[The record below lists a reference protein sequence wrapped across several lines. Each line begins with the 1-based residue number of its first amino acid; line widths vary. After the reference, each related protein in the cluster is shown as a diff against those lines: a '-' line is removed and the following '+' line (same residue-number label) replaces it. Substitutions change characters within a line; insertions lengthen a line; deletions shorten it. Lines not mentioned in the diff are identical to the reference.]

1 MNILLEKIKS
11 SIMNNWERK
20 LINFSICVAIIF
32 MISLIN
38 FVIEFKRNN
47 IDIMYAICGIVMIDD
62 AEYYKK
68 PKESRWQRI
77 AKLDKGDNAYIVDE
91 IKTEDGKDWYKIKS
105 GKKVGYILKENVDY
119 YELNQKD
126 EYVLMADVSKFNKL
140 QKNFKT
146 KEDFEYFILKHDF
159 NYVYIRAGGRGYGEK
174 GNFYT
179 DPDFKMYIEACD
191 YLGVPYGFYYIDEA
205 LNTEEVDE
213 EVDFMCNFIKENS
226 TNNNVLPLVIDIE
239 KYDKGIK
246 SRTRDI
252 WEERKYLAQE
262 LVDKFNN
269 KGISSIIYT
278 NARIADE
285 YLYEVN
291 TCFWLAYYDMKNKV
305 PTKWYTEVEDEE
317 PVNNEV
323 LMDKMVAWQ
332 FSETGAG
339 KEIDYK
345 LDLNLVKNDFFIEFV
360 RKNTKDE

>member
-11 SIMNNWERK
+11 SIMNNWQTK
-20 LINFSICVAIIF
+20 LIIFSICVAIIF

-47 IDIMYAICGIVMIDD
+47 IDIMYAIRGIVMEDD
-62 AEYYKK
+62 ARYYKK
-68 PKESRWQRI
+68 PKESRWQLI
-77 AKLDKGDNAYIVDE
+77 DKLNKGDNAYIVDE
-91 IKTEDGKDWYKIKS
+91 IKTEDGKNWYKIKS
-105 GKKVGYILKENVDY
+105 GRKVGYILKENVDY

-126 EYVLMADVSKFNKL
+126 EYVLMADVSKFNKK

-146 KEDFEYFILKHDF
+146 KEDFEYFILKYDF
-159 NYVYIRAGGRGYGEK
+159 NYVYIRAGGRGYGEE

-191 YLGVPYGFYYIDEA
+191 YLGIPYGFYYIDEA

-213 EVDFMCNFIKENS
+213 EVAFMYNFIKENA
-226 TNNNVLPLVIDIE
+226 TINNVLPLVIDIE
-239 KYDKGIK
+239 KYDNGIK

-252 WEERKYLAQE
+252 WDERKYLAQE
-262 LVDKFNN
+262 LVDKFNS
-269 KGISSIIYT
+269 KGISSIIYS
-278 NARIADE
+278 NARIANE

-291 TCFWLAYYDMKNKV
+291 TCFWLAYYDRENKV

-317 PVNNEV
+317 PVKNEI

-345 LDLNLVKNDFFIEFV
+345 LDLNLVKNDFFIEYV

>member
-1 MNILLEKIKS
+1 
-11 SIMNNWERK
+11 
-20 LINFSICVAIIF
+20 
-32 MISLIN
+32 
-38 FVIEFKRNN
+38 
-47 IDIMYAICGIVMIDD
+47 
-62 AEYYKK
+62 
-68 PKESRWQRI
+68 
-77 AKLDKGDNAYIVDE
+77 
-91 IKTEDGKDWYKIKS
+91 
-105 GKKVGYILKENVDY
+105 
-119 YELNQKD
+119 
-126 EYVLMADVSKFNKL
+126 
-140 QKNFKT
+140 
-146 KEDFEYFILKHDF
+146 
-159 NYVYIRAGGRGYGEK
+159 
-174 GNFYT
+174 
-179 DPDFKMYIEACD
+179 MYIEACD

-205 LNTEEVDE
+205 LNTEEVDD